1 MQEVLTF
8 QTNGRDLPALSLVA
22 VGVVRFNDREK
33 QLEHQSTLA
42 ARGFA
47 QIRTKL
53 RAART
58 GRSGRAWWWM
68 RRVVVG
74 DSFSSV

>member
-33 QLEHQSTLA
+33 QLEHQSTLP
-42 ARGFA
+42 ARVFA
-47 QIRTKL
+47 QIRTTL

-58 GRSGRAWWWM
+58 GRSGRAYG
-68 RRVVVG
+68 VCG
-74 DSFSSV
+74 ASSWGM